1 MLFCL
6 DDIDS
11 VPEDRLRQTK
21 KTQKEYNVRVDS
33 ISPPIERL
41 DGKTDLWAPRYL
53 CSAHPLSAFTKYT
66 AGFKIKLS
74 DLGSAYFFD
83 DPPTKDT
90 TPRGLRAPETILT
103 HTMNNALDIWSF
115 GCLVFE
121 LITGQRIFNLCSFGR
136 KMDDEDQHLL
146 ELNACVGALPEE
158 IMKQWKRSSL
168 YFTPQGKLYN
178 CMIGRGEGGTPHM
191 FEQQSLEER
200 FDAAA
205 PDLDEKEAMAVKA
218 LIRRILQYDP
228 AKRPTP
234 SELLQDP
241 WFRNIDS
248 AGNLAS

>member
-1 MLFCL
+1 MLFSL
-6 DDIDS
+6 DNIDS
-11 VPEDRLRQTK
+11 VPEDQLRQTEE
-21 KTQKEYNVRVDS
+21 TWKEYNVGVDS
-33 ISPPIERL
+33 MSPPVERL

-53 CSAHPLSAFTKYT
+53 CSAHPLSAFTKYR

-83 DPPTKDT
+83 DPPT
-90 TPRGLRAPETILT
+90 
-103 HTMNNALDIWSF
+103 N
-115 GCLVFE
+115 
-121 LITGQRIFNLCSFGR
+121 FGR

-191 FEQQSLEER
+191 FEQQSLEKR

-241 WFRNIDS
+241 WFRGIDD
-248 AGNLAS
+248 AGNLAF